1 MGKKL
6 SKQLMRRFFQHLFI
20 YALVVL
26 LLLLT
31 GYIWCKSRTWYPSLE
46 YYILNEIEN
55 NLFSV
60 ILILFLIGCMLIT
73 CAHLA
78 KIAKMMERMIDA
90 VDDMYTER
98 VRFITLPPLFQEV
111 ENRLNL
117 IMGDIR
123 ENREAAKEAEQRKN
137 DMLVYMAH
145 DLKTPLTS
153 VLGYITLLR
162 EEENISK
169 ELQKKYL
176 SIAWNKALRLE
187 NLINDF
193 FEVTRMN
200 LSAMALEYSEVNF
213 SRMIEQI
220 FYEFIP
226 LLAEKNLTYELH
238 LDPDVMISCDVDK
251 MERVLDNLIK
261 NAINYSYSD
270 TMIQVWMKD
279 NGKQGKQLRIKNHGK
294 TIPKEKQKKLFEQ
307 FFRMDSA
314 RSSGTG
320 GTGLGLAI
328 AKQIVELHGGWIR
341 CESENEE
348 ITFVLNM

>member
-6 SKQLMRRFFQHLFI
+6 SKQLMRRFFQHLLI
-20 YALVVL
+20 YAGVVL

-46 YYILNEIEN
+46 YYILNEIEDN
-55 NLFSV
+55 IFSV

-98 VRFITLPPLFQEV
+98 VRFITLPPLFQDV

-153 VLGYITLLR
+153 VLGYITLLK
-162 EEENISK
+162 EEENISND
-169 ELQKKYL
+169 LRNKYL
-176 SIAWNKALRLE
+176 SIAWSKALRLE
-187 NLINDF
+187 SLINDF

-200 LSAMALEYSEVNF
+200 LSSMSLEYTNVNM
-213 SRMIEQI
+213 SRMMEQI
-220 FYEFIP
+220 F
-226 LLAEKNLTYELH
+226 
-238 LDPDVMISCDVDK
+238 S
-251 MERVLDNLIK
+251 
-261 NAINYSYSD
+261 
-270 TMIQVWMKD
+270 
-279 NGKQGKQLRIKNHGK
+279 
-294 TIPKEKQKKLFEQ
+294 PKE
-307 FFRMDSA
+307 DD
-314 RSSGTG
+314 
-320 GTGLGLAI
+320 
-328 AKQIVELHGGWIR
+328 
-341 CESENEE
+341 
-348 ITFVLNM
+348 